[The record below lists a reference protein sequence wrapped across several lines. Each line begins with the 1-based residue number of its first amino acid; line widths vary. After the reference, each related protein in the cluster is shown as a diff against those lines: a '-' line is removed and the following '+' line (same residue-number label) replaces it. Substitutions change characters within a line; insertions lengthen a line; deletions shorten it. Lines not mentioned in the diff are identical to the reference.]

1 MILDDFTQAICRFFN
16 YLSAVT
22 VINHFRDWLGP
33 GKSIL
38 AENSTRVDSIGI
50 SVLNQFVPMKQ
61 GCSNILLIYFYL
73 PTPMAP
79 QLKGASE
86 SIRLLLLK
94 LLMVF
99 LWSRRSRAQRG
110 NLNCPRSR
118 N

>member
-1 MILDDFTQAICRFFN
+1 MILDGFTQAICRFFN

-33 GKSIL
+33 AKSIP
-38 AENSTRVDSIGI
+38 AENSTRADSIGI
-50 SVLNQFVPMKQ
+50 RVLNQFVPMKQ